1 MTDAERMAFED
12 ELGIRLPEGPCGT
25 DQVITM
31 KNLLPVLL
39 LSALTACSKQAS
51 QPVASETPQPAVSQ
65 ESKHGYELAKTWDDA
80 TAKEKD
86 AEADAYY
93 TNRLTR
99 YGKTDS
105 QLAHLELDRT
115 TYEVCV
121 NEAMQETA
129 CKTLSELPAYQTP
142 ETRKACADAGELGPK
157 HRVQCDKLIDEL
169 PTLIEKQNAAIK
181 EDLKR

>member
-1 MTDAERMAFED
+1 MRKILFA
-12 ELGIRLPEGPCGT
+12 
-25 DQVITM
+25 
-31 KNLLPVLL
+31 VLL
-39 LSALTACSKQAS
+39 LSVLTACSKQAS
-51 QPVASETPQPAVSQ
+51 QPVASGTPQPVISQ
-65 ESKHGYELAKTWDDA
+65 ESKHGYDLAKTWDEA
-80 TAKEKD
+80 TEKEKD

-93 TNRLTR
+93 TSRFTR
-99 YGKTDS
+99 FGKTDS
-105 QLAHLELDRT
+105 QLAHLELDLT

-169 PTLIEKQNAAIK
+169 PTLIEKQNAALK
-181 EDLKR
+181 EELKR